1 VERLLRA
8 LDNERSKGFS
18 NSMGRLQHFDT
29 FLVRS
34 TAPAGTSARTSA
46 PQRAHSESEADAL
59 LPGPTSS
66 ATGACSSPAQAY
78 GARALCGERC
88 LQCSRAPQPLRR
100 ALMLHDGLVLTS
112 AAGRAQHAE
121 LQHVTAQAAGYHRRD
136 LDALQNEG
144 RRYAALGPPERRA
157 FVARLASVLAGLQWC
172 GAPRARRAC
181 RGRCTRR
188 GVLSWGRWRA
198 HVDTSSEDRLAGVR
212 ACQGDGKVT
221 GSGSNPHSSATHP
234 GSEYEQAAAWLPL
247 GAGCWSQGGTGS
259 MRLHGQAAPM
269 IYTGHVADAR
279 LPHCVASPVQPH
291 MRARRDAQHRQSAHV
306 AAGARRGTAAVLR
319 APRFASHLEQR
330 GRPAPGGDPPAP
342 QAAAGTGAARL
353 AQPETGSGA
362 REAARPGAPGAAP
375 AAQPD
380 FLPRAVQLAHPAG
393 QAGRPPATCAE
404 QGEHSDGHGGAA
416 PGGALA
422 PPRSEANPLADGV
435 PPWEL
440 PTEHFAAADGGAAA
454 AARAAL
460 VRSGEEA
467 PEAQAAAAA
476 QADALAAAAHMNGA
490 AAGGGGVGSGAAVS
504 AGAPESN
511 WTLTAWLDWLK
522 PGAAAPPAA
531 DAPAEAGGAA
541 VAAVGERQAAPP
553 PADAPPATC
562 AASTAAGGAPQ
573 APGAAPA
580 PALGG
585 EPAAQAGRR
594 PADGGTAKAECGEAP
609 SAALAPALGREL
621 TAQAEQRPVADGST
635 AAAWSEAPPD
645 AASAAPVAAA
655 AQAGALPPRP
665 RLFIFDTE
673 TTGARCGTSLPA
685 IGWFCMLLQV
695 TSQFTSAMQ

>member
-1 VERLLRA
+1 MAASWSRLLESGGDRV
-8 LDNERSKGFS
+8 
-18 NSMGRLQHFDT
+18 H
-29 FLVRS
+29 
-34 TAPAGTSARTSA
+34 APAWA
-46 PQRAHSESEADAL
+46 
-59 LPGPTSS
+59 
-66 ATGACSSPAQAY
+66 SSP
-78 GARALCGERC
+78 
-88 LQCSRAPQPLRR
+88 
-100 ALMLHDGLVLTS
+100 HDL
-112 AAGRAQHAE
+112 
-121 LQHVTAQAAGYHRRD
+121 
-136 LDALQNEG
+136 
-144 RRYAALGPPERRA
+144 
-157 FVARLASVLAGLQWC
+157 F
-172 GAPRARRAC
+172 
-181 RGRCTRR
+181 
-188 GVLSWGRWRA
+188 
-198 HVDTSSEDRLAGVR
+198 
-212 ACQGDGKVT
+212 
-221 GSGSNPHSSATHP
+221 
-234 GSEYEQAAAWLPL
+234 
-247 GAGCWSQGGTGS
+247 
-259 MRLHGQAAPM
+259 
-269 IYTGHVADAR
+269 TGHVADAR
-279 LPHCVASPVQPH
+279 IPHCVASPAQPH
-291 MRARRDAQHRQSAHV
+291 MRARRDAQHRQSAHA
-306 AAGARRGTAAVLR
+306 AAGARRGAAPVLR

-330 GRPAPGGDPPAP
+330 GRPAPGGDPQAP
-342 QAAAGTGAARL
+342 QAAAEAGAARL
-353 AQPETGSGA
+353 AQPENGSGA
-362 REAARPGAPGAAP
+362 REAAHPGAPGAAP
-375 AAQPD
+375 AAQPE
-380 FLPRAVQLAHPAG
+380 FSPGAVQLAHPAG

-673 TTGARCGTSLPA
+673 TTGARCGTSYLSLAGCACCSRSQANSLRPCSERWTSCFLCMSPVSCRVRIPYSCCPA
-685 IGWFCMLLQV
+685 TLAWQVQRPCMAWCVHEPGAIL
-695 TSQFTSAMQ
+695 ARAACRGRPEHDAGRDC